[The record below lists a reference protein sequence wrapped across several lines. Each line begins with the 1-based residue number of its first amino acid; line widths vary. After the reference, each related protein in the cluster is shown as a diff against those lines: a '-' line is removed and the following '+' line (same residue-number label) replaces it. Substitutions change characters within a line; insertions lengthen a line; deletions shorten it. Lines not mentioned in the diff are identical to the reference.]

1 MRPLKLT
8 MQAFGPYAEK
18 TVIDMEQLGGQGL
31 YLITGDTGA
40 GKTTI
45 FDGVCYALFGKA
57 SGDSRTVNMF
67 RSEYAEPGVITY
79 AELLFDYGGTKY
91 LVHREPRQKIPKK
104 RGEGETDLNTT
115 IEIYVYGQEKPIASG
130 ENEVNDR
137 IRSIL
142 GLDHG
147 QYRNVAMIAQ
157 GSFAEL
163 LNTKTESRTKILSAI
178 FSTGKYRV
186 LQERLKEEANA
197 VYRSY
202 KDSELKIGSLLG
214 NIRLG
219 AEDPYREE
227 ISFAA
232 QNPESAADT
241 DIEDIC
247 QKALEYEKAEAKKAA
262 DEYKEADKQ
271 HKTATL
277 ALENGK
283 KLTELFHK
291 LEQSEKDMQELLP
304 ELEKAEKDAK
314 AMHEKLPEHKA
325 LIGQIAAEE
334 KQLQL
339 YDDAEAVLKEAEK
352 LSKAADAENKKLE
365 ALNGQLS
372 ADTKKREELKKFIT
386 DLGDIGAK
394 LAETSGKADKL
405 GGELEHIKAIGVE
418 FSEAD
423 KLKEKEKS
431 ARKAYESAQQEME
444 RLEKHYSGLFALYL
458 AEQAGLLAKELE
470 EGKPCPVCGSVHHP
484 QKASISEKAPDKQT
498 VDKASAELDTARNTA
513 LKAASYHAG
522 ARSAHEK
529 AVESAMAHAGKYAE
543 GCTPEKALENARNDY
558 KQINDELKK
567 LISAQKELTNQ
578 AKQTTAAEQESAVL
592 EKRIE
597 ENSKNISSLQG
608 SLRELTAKAE
618 EKKLTAKKQLDSLP
632 CADKA
637 EAMKHISELKAKQS
651 ALEKAISD
659 ADNKL
664 AQLEKQRTELS
675 GHLSELKEQTK
686 RKNRPDCE
694 ALDLSMKECA
704 KRARSAL
711 DKRDETVKCLSSAED
726 TLKKIRSELA
736 SNRALSRE
744 YSIKNALN
752 STVNGTLA
760 GKQRV
765 TLEVFAQMEYF
776 DRILAHAN
784 VRLLQMT
791 NGQYELIRSGT
802 SRGNTKIGLDIDVND
817 HFTGSTRSI
826 RSLSGGESFMASLAL
841 ALGFSDEIQQSSGGV
856 RIDSM
861 FVDEGFG
868 TLDDETLDQAI
879 KALNGLAENSRLVG
893 IISHVP
899 ELKEKIDRQIVV
911 TKDKSLGSA
920 VKIIT

>member
-8 MQAFGPYAEK
+8 VQAFGPYAEK
-18 TVIDMEQLGGQGL
+18 TEIDMEQLGGQGL

-91 LVHREPRQKIPKK
+91 IVHREPRQKIPKK

-115 IEIYVYGQEKPIASG
+115 NEIYLYGQEKPIASG
-130 ENEVNDR
+130 ENEVNER
-137 IRSIL
+137 IKAIL

-186 LQERLKEEANA
+186 LQDRLKEEANA
-197 VYRSY
+197 VYRKY
-202 KDSELKIGSLLG
+202 KDSELRIGSLLG
-214 NIRLG
+214 NIRLS
-219 AEDPYREE
+219 AEDPCRGE
-227 ISFAA
+227 IAMAA

-241 DIEDIC
+241 DIEEVC
-247 QKALEYEKAEAKKAA
+247 QMALDYEKSEAKKAS
-262 DEYKEADKQ
+262 DEYKAADKQ
-271 HKTATL
+271 HKDSAL
-277 ALENGK
+277 ALDSGK
-283 KLTELFHK
+283 KLSGLFDK
-291 LEQSEKDMQELLP
+291 LELAEKEMQSLLP
-304 ELEKAEKDAK
+304 ELEKAGSEAK
-314 AMHEKLPEHKA
+314 TMREKLPELNE
-325 LIGQIAAEE
+325 LIGQIATEE
-334 KQLQL
+334 KQLRF
-339 YDDAEAVLKEAEK
+339 YDDAEAKLKEADNLTK
-352 LSKAADAENKKLE
+352 TASAEQKKLE
-365 ALNGQLS
+365 ALNAQLS
-372 ADTKKREELKKFIT
+372 ADTKRREELKKLIT

-394 LAETSGKADKL
+394 LAETSGEAEKRND
-405 GGELEHIKAIGVE
+405 ELKRTKEIGAE
-418 FSEAD
+418 LSAAN
-423 KLKEKEKS
+423 KLKEREIS
-431 ARKAYESAQQEME
+431 ARKVFEAAKTEQE
-444 RLEKHYSGLFALYL
+444 RLDKCYSELFTLYL
-458 AEQAGLLAKELE
+458 AEQAGLLAEELE

-484 QKASISEKAPDKQT
+484 QKAVRSEKAPDKQT
-498 VDKASAELDTARNTA
+498 VDKASSELDNARNIA
-513 LKAASYHAG
+513 LKAASDHAA

-529 AVESAMAHAGKYAE
+529 AVEAAMAHAGKYAE
-543 GCTPEKALENARNDY
+543 NSTPEQALENARNDY
-558 KQINDELKK
+558 KHISDALKK
-567 LISAQKELTNQ
+567 LI
-578 AKQTTAAEQESAVL
+578 AKQTELAKQANQKTDAEQESAML
-592 EKRIE
+592 EKRTAD
-597 ENSKNISSLQG
+597 NSSAIAELQS

-618 EKKLTAKKQLDSLP
+618 EKRLTAKKQLDDLP

-637 EAMKHISELKAKQS
+637 EAMKHITALKANHA

-664 AQLEKQRTELS
+664 ALLEKQRTELS
-675 GHLSELKEQTK
+675 GRLNELKEQTK
-686 RKNRPDCE
+686 RKKRPDCE
-694 ALDLSMKECA
+694 ALEFSVKESA
-704 KRARSAL
+704 KLAKAAL
-711 DKRDETVKCLSSAED
+711 DKRDEALKCLASAED
-726 TLKKIRSELA
+726 TLKNIKSELA
-736 SNRALSRE
+736 NNRELSRE
-744 YSIKNALN
+744 FSIKNALN
-752 STVNGTLA
+752 STVNGNLT

-765 TLEVFAQMEYF
+765 TLEVFAQLEYF

-791 NGQYELIRSGT
+791 NGQYELIRSDT